1 MDDEE
6 IDAVDLELDD
16 FGVGKARKTLGPG
29 SVAERKNTGAAGRQ
43 GTIYG

>member
-16 FGVGKARKTLGPG
+16 FGVGKRKTLASKN
-29 SVAERKNTGAAGRQ
+29 SVVDRKNTALS
-43 GTIYG
+43 